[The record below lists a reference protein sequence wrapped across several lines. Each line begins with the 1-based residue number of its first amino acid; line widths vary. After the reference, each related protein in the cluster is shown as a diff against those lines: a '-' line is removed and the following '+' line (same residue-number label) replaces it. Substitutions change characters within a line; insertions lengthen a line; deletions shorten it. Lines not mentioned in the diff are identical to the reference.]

1 MLFSSLSGRILKK
14 EGGKNMQSTI
24 TARFVSAD
32 EADRA
37 VARLRRTIPYIQA
50 EASGP
55 IRSQMPAAAPLAA
68 SIYYPW
74 RMNMTFSD
82 QSTRSTEFGSRIL
95 LNSDL
100 MGLPRY
106 HDGETE
112 VQLQLDAKDTERAR
126 ALLLNM
132 GGSSIQVF

>member
-1 MLFSSLSGRILKK
+1 
-14 EGGKNMQSTI
+14 MQSTI